1 MVNSH
6 LVGCAIIVGGL
17 NLGNLAR
24 LKEEILAAYDFAYR
38 ERDEGLKRRLELEVQ
53 IDIRDR
59 LETLCAV
66 ERKILNES
74 IRRNKAIKDLD
85 ETIDGLPPQD
95 VEVEVEAS
103 P

>member
-1 MVNSH
+1 MLCRV
-6 LVGCAIIVGGL
+6 
-17 NLGNLAR
+17 
-24 LKEEILAAYDFAYR
+24 KEEILADFGHASFI
-38 ERDEGLKRRLELEVQ
+38 RDETLMRRLELEIQ